1 MEGCICPAAC
11 FTSKT
16 ILDVFIWPSFWSG
29 ISVIGIRVKLDI
41 KYFSGFEI
49 GCVSSERYH
58 KMCKMER
65 NIADG
70 IEFLKSIVKP
80 ANHWRQLLHMPA
92 AKGTLLKR

>member
-1 MEGCICPAAC
+1 MIRQIGIFICPSAS
-11 FTSKT
+11 FISKT
-16 ILDVFIWPSFWSG
+16 VLHIFIWQQSELN
-29 ISVIGIRVKLDI
+29 IA
-41 KYFSGFEI
+41 YFSGFEI
-49 GCVSSERYH
+49 GCLSSERYH

>member
-1 MEGCICPAAC
+1 MIRQIGGFICQSAS
-11 FTSKT
+11 FISKT
-16 ILDVFIWPSFWSG
+16 MLHIFILQHSEL
-29 ISVIGIRVKLDI
+29 SVT
-41 KYFSGFEI
+41 YFSGFEI

>member
-1 MEGCICPAAC
+1 MLHI
-11 FTSKT
+11 
-16 ILDVFIWPSFWSG
+16 FIWQQSETHYYIF
-29 ISVIGIRVKLDI
+29 L
-41 KYFSGFEI
+41 GFEI

-80 ANHWRQLLHMPA
+80 ANHWRQLLHMPT

>member
-1 MEGCICPAAC
+1 MI
-11 FTSKT
+11 
-16 ILDVFIWPSFWSG
+16 SG
-29 ISVIGIRVKLDI
+29 SRVKLNI

-58 KMCKMER
+58 NMCKMET

-70 IEFLKSIVKP
+70 IEFLKSVVKP

>member
-1 MEGCICPAAC
+1 MALSPSAS

-16 ILDVFIWPSFWSG
+16 VLHIFIWQQSELN
-29 ISVIGIRVKLDI
+29 IA
-41 KYFSGFEI
+41 YFSGFEI

>member
-1 MEGCICPAAC
+1 MIRQIGGFICPSASLI
-11 FTSKT
+11 SKT
-16 ILDVFIWPSFWSG
+16 MLHIFILQHSEL
-29 ISVIGIRVKLDI
+29 SVT
-41 KYFSGFEI
+41 YFSGFEI

>member
-1 MEGCICPAAC
+1 MIRQIGGFICLSAS
-11 FTSKT
+11 FISKT
-16 ILDVFIWPSFWSG
+16 VLHIFIWQQSELN
-29 ISVIGIRVKLDI
+29 IA
-41 KYFSGFEI
+41 YFSGFEI